1 MALGAGMTT
10 TGRLTTH
17 VLDTANGTP
26 AKGMTIDLYRVD
38 GDAAVFERSVVTNA
52 DGRCDGPLLE
62 GDAFA
67 EGAYRLNFHVGEY
80 FSKINGKAVDFLDVV
95 AVDFR
100 VSDGGAHYHV
110 PLLVS
115 PFGYSTYRGS

>member
-1 MALGAGMTT
+1 MTT

-26 AKGMTIDLYRVD
+26 AKGMTIDLYRVN
-38 GDAAVFERSVVTNA
+38 GEAAVFERSVVTND

-62 GDAFA
+62 GSALA

-80 FSKINGKAVDFLDVV
+80 FSRINGKAVEFLDVV

-100 VSDGGAHYHV
+100 VSDSQAHYHV

>member
-1 MALGAGMTT
+1 MTT

-26 AKGMTIDLYRVD
+26 ARGMTIDLYRVD
-38 GDAAVFERSVVTNA
+38 DGGAVLEKSVVTND

-62 GDAFA
+62 GDAVI
-67 EGAYRLNFHVGEY
+67 EGAYRLGFHVGKY
-80 FSKINGKAVDFLDVV
+80 FSEINGKGVEFLDVV
-95 AVDFR
+95 SVDFR
-100 VSDGGAHYHV
+100 VSDSGAHYHV

>member
-1 MALGAGMTT
+1 MTT

-26 AKGMTIDLYRVD
+26 ARGMTIDLYRMND
-38 GDAAVFERSVVTNA
+38 GGAVLEKSLVTND
-52 DGRCDGPLLE
+52 DGRCDGALLAGE
-62 GDAFA
+62 GFA
-67 EGAYRLNFHVGEY
+67 EGAYRLDFHVGEY
-80 FSKINGKAVDFLDVV
+80 FSKINGKAVEFLDVV
-95 AVDFR
+95 SVDFR
-100 VSDGGAHYHV
+100 VSDSGAHYHV

>member
-1 MALGAGMTT
+1 MTT

-26 AKGMTIDLYRVD
+26 ARGMTIDLYRTN
-38 GDAAVFERSVVTNA
+38 GENEMLEKSVVTNA
-52 DGRCDGPLLE
+52 DGRCDGPLLD
-62 GDAFA
+62 GDELA
-67 EGAYRLNFHVGEY
+67 EGGYRLNFHVGEY
-80 FSKINGKAVDFLDVV
+80 FSKINGQPVDFLDVV

-100 VSDGGAHYHV
+100 VSDAASHYHV

>member
-1 MALGAGMTT
+1 MTT

-26 AKGMTIDLYRVD
+26 AKGMTIDLYRVN
-38 GDAAVFERSVVTNA
+38 GEAAVFERSVVTND

-62 GDAFA
+62 GDSLA

-80 FSKINGKAVDFLDVV
+80 FSRINGKAVEFLDVV

-100 VSDGGAHYHV
+100 VSDRQAHYHV
-110 PLLVS
+110 ALLVS

>member
-1 MALGAGMTT
+1 MTG

-17 VLDTANGTP
+17 VLDTANGHP
-26 AKGMTIDLYRVD
+26 ARGMTIDLYRVE
-38 GDAAVFERSVVTNA
+38 GEEAAFEKSVSTND

-62 GDAFA
+62 G
-67 EGAYRLNFHVGEY
+67 EHLRSGAYRLCFHVGDY
-80 FSKINGKAVDFLDVV
+80 FSRLNGKPADFLDVV

-100 VSDGGAHYHV
+100 VGDAGAHYHV

-115 PFGYSTYRGS
+115 PYGYSTYRGS